1 MRVFPLPMFARYFVA
16 LVVLTILASAL
27 FGLIF
32 GNYQEQVAADTV
44 ASTWARAIAATPPA
58 AGAGRTTVQI
68 DVELHR
74 GEPPTAA
81 YSIRED
87 QRARALIAAL
97 ASAGIAVSDVRLDD
111 ASDPPVTWLQIG
123 DGKGLRWVGFDG
135 GLQPAR
141 FRARTWTAL
150 GGLVLLMAAAAW
162 WASRW
167 VARPLRNLSRQVA
180 AIGRGEVPSDPVRGP
195 REIES
200 LGTALVGM
208 ARQRAAFDEQRR
220 VMLMGVSHDLRS
232 PLTRMRVAAD
242 LLEHEP
248 ALRALLVRNVE
259 HADAIIDSFLTYV
272 RTDAE
277 PVNERVDLAAVAAG
291 AARLAE
297 LPTPPALA
305 PHAWVR
311 GNPTLLQRL
320 VSNLLDNALKHGAP
334 PIALAVR
341 HDGDAVVLTVE
352 DHGAGI
358 ADPQRMLRPFE
369 RGDASRSAGGSGLG
383 LAIVARIV
391 ERHGGTLSIE
401 RATDG
406 GARVVV
412 RLPAT
417 A

>member
-1 MRVFPLPMFARYFVA
+1 MFARYFVA
-16 LVVLTILASAL
+16 LVVLTIVASAV

-44 ASTWARAIAATPPA
+44 ASAWARAIAAAPPA
-58 AGAGRTTVQI
+58 PGAGRTTVSI
-68 DVELHR
+68 GVELHR
-74 GEPPTAA
+74 GEPPPAA
-81 YSIRED
+81 YSIRDD
-87 QRARALIAAL
+87 QRSRALVASL
-97 ASAGIAVSDVRLDD
+97 AGAGIAVSDVRLDD
-111 ASDPPVTWLQIG
+111 ASDPPITWLQIG

-135 GLQPAR
+135 GLQPTR

-150 GGLVLLMAAAAW
+150 GGLIVLMAAAAW

-167 VARPLRNLSRQVA
+167 VARPLRNLSQQVA
-180 AIGRGEVPSDPVRGP
+180 AIGRGEVPSDAVRGP
-195 REIES
+195 REIEA
-200 LGTALVGM
+200 LGAALVGM

-232 PLTRMRVAAD
+232 PLTRIRVAAD

-277 PVNERVDLAAVAAG
+277 PVNERVGLGAIAAS

-297 LPTPPALA
+297 LPPSQLSVA
-305 PHAWVR
+305 PQTWVR
-311 GNPTLLQRL
+311 GNATLLQRL

-334 PIALAVR
+334 PIELCVQNER
-341 HDGDAVVLTVE
+341 DMVVLTVE
-352 DHGAGI
+352 DRGAGI

-369 RGDASRSAGGSGLG
+369 RGDASRGASGSGLG

-391 ERHGGTLSIE
+391 DRHGGALAIE
-401 RATDG
+401 RAAHG
-406 GARVVV
+406 GARIVV
-412 RLPAT
+412 RLPA
-417 A
+417 AH